1 VTSEAVNPTADE
13 HIHIISHM
21 EKENVTLRAQ
31 LAELQKML
39 HHSKAAQDLPS
50 TSELGGAFMG
60 TPQSASRPPPRENL
74 YSNLGEPPN
83 PFMRSSSVFETMSA
97 NPGSARKGY
106 DNPRGGIP
114 PVQNAPGAASHR
126 DKALEE
132 ENRALVEQL
141 GKAEMQR
148 RVAQAESRAAGIDAE
163 ALRRRLRSL
172 ENESEEY
179 RLQATGLEQK
189 AAELQQRV
197 WDLEAVLDRT
207 VTGSAVKKSTAE
219 ARLQG
224 HVEQLERELEEAA
237 RREKMLSD
245 RVLGL
250 EGALAGRG
258 TDRVSARKIQ
268 ALEGEIRGLREKE
281 REFETAVA
289 ALNHEHAMKLKQKDD
304 FIRQV
309 MKERK
314 SDGHGKWGASGKED
328 VRLGGETPTWCKI
341 PRARGVNARANS
353 PPLATSPG
361 REPVMGSAGKK
372 RTFWDITNTAAS
384 PTQNGRKRAQ
394 LVAKSAPVLTFSVRS
409 CPDIP
414 LEPLSVWLNVGSIE
428 ASRNFEI
435 YARIREIRGRVRGPS
450 WLQNFA
456 SMLTLSARDHLE
468 KPFSP
473 RIQLWSEWAKVSFP
487 KYHK

>member
-1 VTSEAVNPTADE
+1 MLGVGLLLPKTVSSPGFSSLRAYLHHSPHGKGNISISQSCLPDSLVASLIQAPEVTSEAVNPTADE

-39 HHSKAAQDLPS
+39 QHSKTAQDLPS

-60 TPQSASRPPPRENL
+60 TPQSASRPLPRENL
-74 YSNLGEPPN
+74 YSNLGGPPN
-83 PFMRSSSVFETMSA
+83 PFIRSSSVFETMSP
-97 NPGSARKGY
+97 NPGSVRKGY
-106 DNPRGGIP
+106 GNPREGIP
-114 PVQNAPGAASHR
+114 PVQNAPRAGLYT

-132 ENRALVEQL
+132 ENRALADQL

-163 ALRRRLRSL
+163 ALRRRVRSL

-197 WDLEAVLDRT
+197 WNLEAVLDRT
-207 VTGSAVKKSTAE
+207 TGSAVKKSTAE

-258 TDRVSARKIQ
+258 TDRVSLKKIQ
-268 ALEGEIRGLREKE
+268 ALEGEVRNLREKE

-328 VRLGGETPTWCKI
+328 VRPGGETPSWCKI

-384 PTQNGRKRAQ
+384 PTQNGRKRTQ

-409 CPDIP
+409 CPERP
-414 LEPLSVWLNVGSIE
+414 LEPLSVWLNTDSAEVSCG
-428 ASRNFEI
+428 FE
-435 YARIREIRGRVRGPS
+435 
-450 WLQNFA
+450 
-456 SMLTLSARDHLE
+456 TL
-468 KPFSP
+468 
-473 RIQLWSEWAKVSFP
+473 
-487 KYHK
+487 

>member
-1 VTSEAVNPTADE
+1 VTSEAVNRTADE

-39 HHSKAAQDLPS
+39 QHSKAAQDLPS

-60 TPQSASRPPPRENL
+60 TPRSASRPPPRENL

-83 PFMRSSSVFETMSA
+83 PFMRSSSVFETMSP

-106 DNPRGGIP
+106 SNPGEEGIP
-114 PVQNAPGAASHR
+114 PVQNATGAGLCR

-163 ALRRRLRSL
+163 ALRRRVRSL

-207 VTGSAVKKSTAE
+207 TGSAVKKSTAE

-224 HVEQLERELEEAA
+224 HVDQLERELEEAA

-245 RVLGL
+245 RVLDL
-250 EGALAGRG
+250 EGALAGRE

-268 ALEGEIRGLREKE
+268 ALEGEVRSLREKE
-281 REFETAVA
+281 RGFETAVA

-328 VRLGGETPTWCKI
+328 VRPGGETPSWCKI

-361 REPVMGSAGKK
+361 REPVMGSAGGKK

-409 CPDIP
+409 
-414 LEPLSVWLNVGSIE
+414 
-428 ASRNFEI
+428 R
-435 YARIREIRGRVRGPS
+435 
-450 WLQNFA
+450 Q
-456 SMLTLSARDHLE
+456 
-468 KPFSP
+468 K
-473 RIQLWSEWAKVSFP
+473 IQLDTLFLTHSFSQYGQP
-487 KYHK
+487 